1 MTDDTDAG
9 RLSRIATRWSM
20 LREAHDGA
28 TLAQNE
34 AKHELLERYSRC
46 VYRYLLGAV
55 RNEETAE
62 DQSHEF
68 AVRFLSGNFH
78 RASPEKGRFRDY
90 VKTVLINLVNDYFR
104 TQGKWADQIDV
115 ENVAPEVAPAD
126 PDGQE
131 TSFEQALAEDILNQ
145 AWTKLESGNKRYYA
159 VLQLRIQA
167 PDLNARE
174 MAELLSQQLNEDI
187 AHATV
192 RKTLERSR
200 VRFAEMLVEAANET
214 LACDSTERLSSEL
227 KDLGL
232 LSYCRVALEKRIED
246 DQ

>member
-1 MTDDTDAG
+1 MTDDADSG

-34 AKHELLERYSRC
+34 AKHQLLERYSRC

-55 RNEETAE
+55 KNEETAE
-62 DQSHEF
+62 DLSHEF

-78 RASPEKGRFRDY
+78 RANPEKGRFRDY

-104 TQGKWADQIDV
+104 SQGKWADRIDV
-115 ENVAPEVAPAD
+115 ENVAPAVAPAD
-126 PDGQE
+126 IDDQE
-131 TSFEQALAEDILNQ
+131 TSFEQALSEDILNQ
-145 AWTKLESGNKRYYA
+145 AWAKLETGNKRYYA
-159 VLQLRIQA
+159 VLQLRIQT
-167 PDLNARE
+167 PDMNARE
-174 MAELLSQQLNEDI
+174 MAEVLSRQLNEDI

-192 RKTLERSR
+192 RKTLERAR
-200 VRFAEMLVEAANET
+200 VRFADMLVEAADET
-214 LACDSTERLSSEL
+214 LACDSVQQLSSEL

-232 LSYCRVALEKRIED
+232 LSYCKAALDKRLKSEK
-246 DQ
+246 